1 MTAKARVLFVLFV
14 MSLATGI
21 SLFSQTQESADLFD
35 KYKEGVIS
43 LYVYGDSKELIVKGV
58 GFGLTQDVIATSY
71 HLISQA
77 AEVQGINVKGKKMK
91 LDGIIAFNREL
102 DIALL
107 KLKGKVDAIPLGSS
121 AGLESGARL
130 FAMGANESGEI
141 TIAEG
146 TVMAVRQLAGNQ
158 PVIVSTVSLP
168 DGFCGGPLLDLN
180 GQVVGLTVVLERSR
194 VGIPV
199 DAWKSLST
207 AGRITSFND
216 WTREDYFAGFEGA
229 YLAGRILSLTEETAN
244 AQRYLEKA
252 IQLKP
257 GTIEAQ
263 ALLADVYAKQR
274 DFNAAV
280 GAYQKVVGLDP
291 NRTSAYLGL
300 GEIYTR
306 MQRWNDAANAL
317 EKAVALDGS
326 QKEALFQLGSAY
338 EELREFAKAAD
349 AYDRFLKLK
358 PENAWMGYLR
368 LGSCRMEL
376 QQYELAVVALE
387 EAHKA
392 QPSDIKVNY
401 SLGQAYKMARQFDRA
416 EATLQNLAELNPV
429 DASTYYSDIVKMYD
443 EAGQNDKAIGAARK
457 VIELN
462 PDSEM
467 AVYNLAIM
475 FQKLQRYEEA
485 ITAFRQALGI
495 RPDYDVAYYNIG
507 SCYLNLKM
515 YKESIEAFKNYVALV
530 PDNADAWLQIG
541 VCYMQLKD
549 FDSALDPLKKCVELR
564 PDYGVALFNLAV
576 VYLNLK
582 DNFSARDVYRTLVT
596 VDPDLAEKLKKHLR

>member
-1 MTAKARVLFVLFV
+1 MTLKARVLVFLG
-14 MSLATGI
+14 MSLAAGI
-21 SLFSQTQESADLFD
+21 SLFCQTQESVDLFD
-35 KYKEGVIS
+35 KHKEGVIS
-43 LYVYGDSKELIVKGV
+43 LYAYGDNKELIAKGV
-58 GFGLTQDVIATSY
+58 GFGLSQDVIATSY
-71 HLISQA
+71 HLVSQA

-91 LDGIIAFNREL
+91 VEGIIGVDREF

-107 KLKGKVDAIPLGSS
+107 KLKGKVDAIPVGSS

-130 FAMGANESGEI
+130 FALGANESGEI

-146 TVMAVRQLAGNQ
+146 TIMAVRPLAGNQ
-158 PVIVSTVSLP
+158 PVILSTISMP
-168 DGFCGGPLLDLN
+168 QGFSGGPLLDLN
-180 GQVVGLTVVLERSR
+180 GQVIGLIIVLDRSR
-194 VGIPV
+194 LGIPV
-199 DAWKSLST
+199 DAWKSIPT
-207 AGRITSFND
+207 AGRITDFKD
-216 WTREDYFAGFEGA
+216 WNKEDYFSGFEGA
-229 YLAGRILSLTEETAN
+229 YLAGRMFSLTDETAN
-244 AQRYLEKA
+244 AQKYLEKVV
-252 IQLKP
+252 QLKP
-257 GTIEAQ
+257 DTVEAQ
-263 ALLADVYAKQR
+263 ALLAAVFAKQR
-274 DFNAAV
+274 NYDAAV
-280 GAYQKVVGLDP
+280 GAYQKVIGLDP
-291 NRTSAYLGL
+291 NRTSAHLSL
-300 GEIYTR
+300 GEIYSR
-306 MQRWNDAANAL
+306 MQRWNDAASAL
-317 EKAVALDGS
+317 EKAVSLDGS
-326 QKEALFQLGSAY
+326 QKEALFQLGNAY

-349 AYDRFLKLK
+349 AYDRFLKLQ

-376 QQYELAVVALE
+376 QQYELAVLALE

-392 QPSDIKVNY
+392 QPRDLKVNY
-401 SLGQAYKMARQFDRA
+401 SLAQAYRKAQQFDKA

-462 PDSEM
+462 PESEM

-485 ITAFRQALGI
+485 IAAFQQSLTI
-495 RPDYDVAYYNIG
+495 KPDYDVAYYNIG

-515 YKESIEAFKNYVALV
+515 FKESIEAFKNYVALV

-582 DNFSARDVYRTLVT
+582 DNYSARDVYRTLVT
-596 VDPDLAEKLKKHLR
+596 VDPDLAERLKKYLR

>member
-1 MTAKARVLFVLFV
+1 MTAKARVLGFLA
-14 MSLATGI
+14 MSLAAGI

-35 KYKEGVIS
+35 KHKEGVIS
-43 LYVYGDSKELIVKGV
+43 LYVYGDNKELIAKGV
-58 GFGLTQDVIATSY
+58 GFGLTQNVVATSY
-71 HLISQA
+71 HLVSQA
-77 AEVQGINVKGKKMK
+77 AEVQGVNVKGKKMK
-91 LDGIIAFNREL
+91 LDGLIAVNRGL

-121 AGLESGARL
+121 EGLESGARL
-130 FAMGANESGEI
+130 FALGANESGEI

-146 TVMAVRQLAGNQ
+146 TVMAVQRLAGNQ
-158 PVIVSTVSLP
+158 PVIASTISMA

-180 GQVVGLTVVLERSR
+180 GQVVGLIVVLERSR
-194 VGIPV
+194 VGIPA

-207 AGRITSFND
+207 AGRITDFKD
-216 WTREDYFAGFEGA
+216 WNKEDYFAGFEGA
-229 YLAGRILSLTEETAN
+229 YLAGRIFSLTDETAN
-244 AQRYLEKA
+244 AQKYLEKV

-257 GTIEAQ
+257 DTVEAQ
-263 ALLADVYAKQR
+263 ALLAAVYAKQR
-274 DFNAAV
+274 NFDAAV
-280 GAYQKVVGLDP
+280 GAYQKVIGIDP
-291 NRTSAYLGL
+291 NRTSAYLRM
-300 GEIYTR
+300 GEIYMR
-306 MQRWNDAANAL
+306 MQRWNDAAGAL
-317 EKAVALDGS
+317 EKAIALDGS
-326 QKEALFQLGSAY
+326 QKEAIFQLGNAY

-376 QQYELAVVALE
+376 QQYEPAVIALE

-392 QPSDIKVNY
+392 QPRDIKVNY
-401 SLGQAYKMARQFDRA
+401 SLAQAYRMAQKFDKA
-416 EATLQNLAELNPV
+416 EAALQNLAELNPA

-443 EAGQNDKAIGAARK
+443 EAGQNEKAIGAARK

-462 PDSEM
+462 PESEM

-485 ITAFRQALGI
+485 IATFRQALAI
-495 RPDYDVAYYNIG
+495 KSDYDVAYYNIG

-515 YKESIEAFKNYVALV
+515 FKESIEAFKNYVALV
-530 PDNADAWLQIG
+530 PDSADAWLQIG
-541 VCYMQLKD
+541 VCYMQLKN

-582 DNFSARDVYRTLVT
+582 DNYSARDVYRTLVT
-596 VDPDLAEKLKKHLR
+596 VDPDLAEKLKKYLR